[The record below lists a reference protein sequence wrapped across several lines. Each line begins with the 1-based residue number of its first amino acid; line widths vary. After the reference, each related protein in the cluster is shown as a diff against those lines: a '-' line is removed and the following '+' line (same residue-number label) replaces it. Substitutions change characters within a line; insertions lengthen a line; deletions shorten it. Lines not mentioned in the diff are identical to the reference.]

1 MAAENR
7 LRAERKSWRQDHP
20 FNFVAK
26 PVTKPD
32 GSQNLFEWDCRVP
45 ARESSV
51 WYPGIFPGRLT
62 FTAEYPER
70 PPTFQFLPIDGKPLF
85 HPNIFNDGKI
95 CMSIINPPE
104 STHAYGKGG
113 NWSISVTIKQV
124 LQGVQMFLDES
135 TSRAS
140 GREEA
145 YDLYNN
151 NRAEYNKRVKQQVA
165 RVEAVP
171 GA

>member
-1 MAAENR
+1 M
-7 LRAERKSWRQDHP
+7 
-20 FNFVAK
+20 
-26 PVTKPD
+26 
-32 GSQNLFEWDCRVP
+32 
-45 ARESSV
+45 
-51 WYPGIFPGRLT
+51 WYPGIFPGILT

-70 PPTFQFLPIDGKPLF
+70 PPTFKFLPIDGKPLF
-85 HPNIFNDGKI
+85 HPNVFNDGKI

-113 NWSISVTIKQV
+113 NWSVSVTIKQASGTSRPRHSQCPTHLARSARAAPQV
-124 LQGVQMFLDES
+124 LQAVQMFLDES

-140 GREEA
+140 GREGA
-145 YDLYNN
+145 YNLYTN

>member
-1 MAAENR
+1 MAAMG
-7 LRAERKSWRQDHP
+7 LRGKLGEGP
-20 FNFVAK
+20 PIEVA
-26 PVTKPD
+26 
-32 GSQNLFEWDCRVP
+32 QNSAIRRRCNMLH
-45 ARESSV
+45 RELAV
-51 WYPGIFPGRLT
+51 
-62 FTAEYPER
+62 R
-70 PPTFQFLPIDGKPLF
+70 PSKGGLYEGCDAW
-85 HPNIFNDGKI
+85 NVFNDGKI

-113 NWSISVTIKQV
+113 NWSVSVTIKQASGTSRPRHSQCPTHLARSARAAPQV
-124 LQGVQMFLDES
+124 LQAVQMFLDES

-145 YDLYNN
+145 YNLYNN